1 MHPDLNKYG
10 SLTCSTFQTSDAL
23 QQTADSTNAYSSAN
37 PKFAEEYWQALM
49 GATNTVSSKFNSNK
63 GFTRG
68 ANIARMWFTT
78 AQCNKYGSGVG
89 SGLGTVFTLMP
100 TDIFGNQKGALGY
113 TYFSTA
119 VITTRFY
126 QEKESMEVSLSLHP
140 MIVLNPILQRR
151 RK

>member
-1 MHPDLNKYG
+1 
-10 SLTCSTFQTSDAL
+10 
-23 QQTADSTNAYSSAN
+23 
-37 PKFAEEYWQALM
+37 
-49 GATNTVSSKFNSNK
+49 
-63 GFTRG
+63 
-68 ANIARMWFTT
+68 MWFTT